1 MHTITRT
8 FVEGLHPADAV
19 AAPRWVVLGADEDPD
34 EGVGVEPGVPE
45 STRRALVGTA
55 GASVTEDD
63 SFGHAH
69 LIRRTPEGFR
79 AGSDPRADGS
89 AEAG

>member
-1 MHTITRT
+1 
-8 FVEGLHPADAV
+8 V
-19 AAPRWVVLGADEDPD
+19 AAPRWVVLGADEDPGM
-34 EGVGVEPGVPE
+34 GVGVEPDVSE
-45 STRRALVGTA
+45 ATRHSLLGTR
-55 GASVTEDD
+55 GFSITEAD

-69 LIRRTPEGFR
+69 LIRRTANGFL